1 MQLSK
6 ISVDLRVHLPTTS
19 KHVAVVKQCDPPTH
33 YDEAKGECVQDCL
46 LGSFVRMGVVGAHVW
61 VGIEA
66 VIVSHLMISGLAIGC
81 RNLAIIWTSTCAS
94 F

>member
-19 KHVAVVKQCDPPTH
+19 KHVAVAKQCDALTH

-61 VGIEA
+61 VG
-66 VIVSHLMISGLAIGC
+66 LRPLLYLIS
-81 RNLAIIWTSTCAS
+81 
-94 F
+94 